1 MEFKKILLI
10 LTSLVFI
17 TACSTTD
24 NKNIKDND
32 SNKTSVTEKE
42 NKYEIIDRFIS
53 SYEKQYNNP
62 INDVQKM
69 DIKGEDYRTEFRLGA
84 FDDAVG
90 KKGFIN
96 NYKIEMVN
104 YGSWSNDSFRIY
116 LTADSNENALNIFKQ
131 LIKIIDKSVTD
142 DDVDKNIN
150 TNPSYVNFSFEDK
163 TYITSYIKGSEI
175 FIDTTKIKF

>member
-1 MEFKKILLI
+1 
-10 LTSLVFI
+10 
-17 TACSTTD
+17 
-24 NKNIKDND
+24 
-32 SNKTSVTEKE
+32 
-42 NKYEIIDRFIS
+42 
-53 SYEKQYNNP
+53 
-62 INDVQKM
+62 
-69 DIKGEDYRTEFRLGA
+69 
-84 FDDAVG
+84 
-90 KKGFIN
+90 
-96 NYKIEMVN
+96 MVN